1 MKIKDIANLAGVSVA
16 TVSRVLNN
24 KQDVNENTRKRILK
38 IIKENDYKPNVLA
51 RNLIKQET
59 NTIGVIIPDI
69 KNLYFGNIINEIVDV
84 ASKKGLNVILG
95 CSKESFRLQR
105 KYIDIFMEQRVKGII
120 IIISKNSNDK
130 IDYFKEICK
139 KVPLIFVDR
148 KLNNSFSGVY
158 FDNINSSYNSV
169 EKMIKKGAK
178 NIAIIT
184 GPMDLSTS
192 YERLQGYKNALKDY
206 KISLNENI
214 IYNGDYTLD
223 SGYILGKEILKSN
236 VDAVYISNSLMTIGF
251 LKALKENKIK
261 PKKFLISTFEDN
273 EISNFIYKDISSY
286 IIPFDELS
294 NLAIELLEKVSKN
307 LNYKEIIEIKPI

>member
-1 MKIKDIANLAGVSVA
+1 MKIKDIASLAGVSIA

-24 KQDVNENTRKRILK
+24 KEDVNENTRKKILK
-38 IIKENDYKPNVLA
+38 IIKDNDYKPNILA
-51 RNLIKQET
+51 RNLIKQEN

-105 KYIDIFMEQRVKGII
+105 KYIDIFIEQRVKGII
-120 IIISKNSNDK
+120 IVVTKNSNDK
-130 IDYFKEICK
+130 IEYFENICK
-139 KVPLIFVDR
+139 KIPMVFVDR

-158 FDNINSSYNSV
+158 FDNLNSSYNSV

-178 NIAIIT
+178 KIAMIT
-184 GPMDLSTS
+184 GPIDLSTS
-192 YERLQGYKNALKDY
+192 FERLQGYKKALKDY
-206 KISLNENI
+206 DIPLNNNI
-214 IYNGDYTLD
+214 IYNGDFTLD
-223 SGYILGKEILKSN
+223 SGYILGKEILKSD
-236 VDAVYISNSLMTIGF
+236 VDAVYISNSLMTLGF

-261 PKKFLISTFEDN
+261 LSKFLISTFEDN
-273 EISNFIYKDISSY
+273 EVSNFMYKNISSY

-294 NLAIELLEKVSKN
+294 NLAIDLLEKVSKN
-307 LNYKEIIEIKPI
+307 LDYKEIIEIKPI